1 MSSVSRSLRGKREG
15 SDSGSPAGEGGRSN
29 GLEKAAKAPFKRDLS
44 LKPVMGLEHGLES
57 FLQLP
62 DLGLLSWEV
71 AVWGVKPSAWGLVI
85 KLGGNLSFL
94 FSGYR

>member
-1 MSSVSRSLRGKREG
+1 
-15 SDSGSPAGEGGRSN
+15 
-29 GLEKAAKAPFKRDLS
+29 
-44 LKPVMGLEHGLES
+44 MGLEHGLET

-85 KLGGNLSFL
+85 NKLSGNLRFL
-94 FSGYR
+94 FSGYS